1 MKPKLIKYTALIS
14 LFFIIV
20 AVASFIQTMEPVNI
34 VTRSVPFLRIS
45 PDTRADGIGDL
56 GIATSADTDA
66 MFWNQAKIPF
76 AESKTLLS
84 VNYNPW
90 LKAYIGTVGGN
101 SKRADFTV
109 IPLTGWGKAGTLF
122 LSI

>member
-84 VNYNPW
+84 VN
-90 LKAYIGTVGGN
+90 
-101 SKRADFTV
+101 
-109 IPLTGWGKAGTLF
+109 
-122 LSI
+122 